1 MTDKG
6 LSFGRLF
13 LHDECFPLS
22 EISVNLVNF
31 FREGQWIPKDIVL
44 GNVVSASEAWP
55 EVDDPIS
62 PERILDFNVAIYKD
76 LPEKDREAF
85 RVLLQRYSACFA
97 TSNTDFGCAN
107 LVRRRI

>member
-44 GNVVSASEAWP
+44 GNVVSASEA
-55 EVDDPIS
+55 
-62 PERILDFNVAIYKD
+62 
-76 LPEKDREAF
+76 
-85 RVLLQRYSACFA
+85 
-97 TSNTDFGCAN
+97 
-107 LVRRRI
+107 